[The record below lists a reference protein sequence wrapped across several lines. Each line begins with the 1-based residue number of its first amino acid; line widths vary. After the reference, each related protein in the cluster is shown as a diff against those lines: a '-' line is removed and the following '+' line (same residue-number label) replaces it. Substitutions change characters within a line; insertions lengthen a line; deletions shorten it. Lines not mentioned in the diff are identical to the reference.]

1 MSRWRRVAVARTTRE
16 RPGPPL
22 APRWWV
28 PFARRAPK
36 CHMPVPSGV
45 SRLVPHLARRPEP
58 SVLGACGRGNGGALR
73 RSWSH
78 AMMCVVHACPGWH
91 ANCVRMGTF
100 TVAPPGELLA
110 PPRHSCPGG
119 RGRWAMGG
127 GQIRCAGGGRWPYSV
142 CCGLAF
148 GGTFTPAQLV
158 MLFDLNFRPHA
169 HVLRPIEHL
178 APHAVQV
185 FLGIGMALR
194 TQARARVGQRRT
206 WVVAEGAAAV
216 LTPLGGANAWAVRTL
231 GCSSRR
237 ARRWRGLQRA
247 YWPDLVFRASSVE
260 VYINGE
266 FRQSA
271 LGADDQR
278 HKAVSQPV
286 NVPWLPSQT
295 SESRSSCCCQA
306 KQSPWT
312 LVHEPCATTC

>member
-1 MSRWRRVAVARTTRE
+1 M
-16 RPGPPL
+16 
-22 APRWWV
+22 PRWWV

-78 AMMCVVHACPGWH
+78 AMMCVDTCMPRVACCEWCAHGNIHGGAHAINAQGQGAGH
-91 ANCVRMGTF
+91 
-100 TVAPPGELLA
+100 
-110 PPRHSCPGG
+110 G
-119 RGRWAMGG
+119 RWAGSGGRWAMGG
-127 GQIRCAGGGRWPYSV
+127 GPIRCAGGGRWPDSV

-237 ARRWRGLQRA
+237 ARRSWAPAGLLAR
-247 YWPDLVFRASSVE
+247 PCFS
-260 VYINGE
+260 GE
-266 FRQSA
+266 F
-271 LGADDQR
+271 
-278 HKAVSQPV
+278 
-286 NVPWLPSQT
+286 
-295 SESRSSCCCQA
+295 SRSLYKWRVPAISFGG
-306 KQSPWT
+306 
-312 LVHEPCATTC
+312 